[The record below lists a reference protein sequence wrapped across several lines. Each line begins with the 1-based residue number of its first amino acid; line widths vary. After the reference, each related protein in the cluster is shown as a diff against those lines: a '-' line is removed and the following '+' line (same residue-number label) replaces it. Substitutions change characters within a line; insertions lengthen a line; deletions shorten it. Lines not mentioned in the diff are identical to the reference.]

1 MSPFESSEA
10 KNASTVPTGEP
21 AVGRDPRPVG
31 IVLAG
36 GASRRF
42 GCDKATLRIEDGG
55 AETLAGRAFR
65 RLAEI
70 CAEVAVA
77 DAGRAV
83 VPGAQSLP
91 DGPGRGPAA
100 GLLGAARA
108 FPARSL
114 LVLACDLPAVP
125 AALLARLSEVAADG
139 GYDLA
144 LPRWREGAEPL
155 AAFYGGKALA
165 ALGRRVA
172 AGNYALFDLAEESEL
187 SVAELSEP
195 DLQLFGPPEEIF
207 ANVNTPEDLAR
218 WLARP
223 HEESA
228 GSPEDSSLSQE
239 GS

>member
-10 KNASTVPTGEP
+10 KNASTVPGADP
-21 AVGRDPRPVG
+21 ASEKDPRPVG

-42 GCDKATLRIEDGG
+42 GRDKAMLSVERSG
-55 AETLAGRAFR
+55 AVETLAERALR
-65 RLAEI
+65 RLAAV

-83 VPGAQSLP
+83 VPGARSLP

-125 AALLARLSEVAADG
+125 AALLARLAEAVADG
-139 GYDLA
+139 GYDLV
-144 LPRWREGAEPL
+144 LPRWGEGAEPL
-155 AAFYGGKALA
+155 AALYGEKALA

-172 AGNYALFDLAEESEL
+172 AGNYALYDLAEESDL
-187 SVAELSEP
+187 SVAELSGA
-195 DLQLFGPPEEIF
+195 DLLMYGAPEEIF

-218 WLARP
+218 WFAQAP
-223 HEESA
+223 
-228 GSPEDSSLSQE
+228 D
-239 GS
+239 